1 MQKTTPTNLNNRLP
15 FLTFNLD
22 TQFYGLLV
30 EDVIEV
36 AAMVERMP
44 VPDSPPEVLGI
55 INRHGTPLLLIDLRM
70 IFNQK
75 AQPITSATLFVVTGR
90 GQEQLGLVVDEVH
103 QVEYVDK
110 PQFQELSTSGKYI
123 RGIISYRS
131 QLIPVVSLAA
141 LLESFMS
148 RLPDRQDS
156 KQG

>member
-1 MQKTTPTNLNNRLP
+1 MLKMTLSSPNNRLP
-15 FLTFNLD
+15 FLTFNLAS
-22 TQFYGLLV
+22 QFYALLV
-30 EDVIEV
+30 EDVVEV

-55 INRHGTPLLLIDLRM
+55 INRHGTPLLLVDLRM
-70 IFNQK
+70 IFK
-75 AQPITSATLFVVTGR
+75 HSAGPINSATMFVVAGR
-90 GQEQLGLVVDEVH
+90 AGEQQLGLVVDEVH

-141 LLESFMS
+141 LLDAFLS
-148 RLPDRQDS
+148 RLPDHQQL
-156 KQG
+156 K

>member
-1 MQKTTPTNLNNRLP
+1 MLKMTPSSPNSRLP
-15 FLTFNLD
+15 FLTFNLAA
-22 TQFYGLLV
+22 QFYALLV
-30 EDVIEV
+30 EDVVEV

-55 INRHGTPLLLIDLRM
+55 VNRHGTPLLLIDLRM
-70 IFNQK
+70 IFK
-75 AQPITSATLFVVTGR
+75 HSAGPITSTTMFVVAGR
-90 GQEQLGLVVDEVH
+90 AGEQQIGLVVDEVH

-141 LLESFMS
+141 LLDAFLS
-148 RLPDRQDS
+148 RLPDHQQL
-156 KQG
+156 K